1 MSTGRLGAGD
11 TAIQPTIFDAKAD
24 LLTATAADTPA
35 RLAVG
40 TNGQYLK
47 ADSTASTGLSW
58 ATLPASGKVL
68 QVVTA
73 QITSATTISTTTLT
87 DTGITATIT
96 PTAASSKILIL
107 ITAVVRVG
115 RNQDGQGFVTKLL
128 RGSTGIQD
136 STENGYIGLTGVTTI
151 SNFFWPY
158 ATSYVDSPN
167 TTSSTTYK
175 LQANPTFSTS
185 NGVNNWQPNSTNP
198 SNITLLE
205 IGA

>member
-58 ATLPASGKVL
+58 ATLPSSGKVL
-68 QVVTA
+68 QVV
-73 QITSATTISTTTLT
+73 STTYSTSTSVSSDTTWTDSGLTLN
-87 DTGITATIT
+87 IT
-96 PTAASSKILIL
+96 PSSASSKVLIL
-107 ITAVVRVG
+107 LTAYCRKNGADSDAAIDLRLVRAG
-115 RNQDGQGFVTKLL
+115 TTIYTLTRNLAN
-128 RGSTGIQD
+128 D
-136 STENGYIGLTGVTTI
+136 STNFQMSTI
-151 SNFFWPY
+151 SM
-158 ATSYVDSPN
+158 SYLDSPA
-167 TTSSTTYK
+167 TTSATTYK
-175 LQANPTFSTS
+175 LQFKGHTATTVF
-185 NGVNNWQPNSTNP
+185 VQYNSNP
-198 SNITLLE
+198 SSLVLAE

>member
-11 TAIQPTIFDAKAD
+11 TAIQPTIVDAKGD

-68 QVVTA
+68 QVVSGTTTTA
-73 QITSATTISTTTLT
+73 VQSSSTTFA
-87 DTGITATIT
+87 DTNLTATIT
-96 PTAASSKILIL
+96 PAATNSKILVL
-107 ITAVVRVG
+107 ISHPQSGKSVGNASNAHQFRLMRGATNVVTFNTYG
-115 RNQDGQGFVTKLL
+115 NFTNSLL
-128 RGSTGIQD
+128 
-136 STENGYIGLTGVTTI
+136 GVI
-151 SNFFWPY
+151 
-158 ATSYVDSPN
+158 TSYSFSYLDEPN
-167 TTSSTTYK
+167 TTSATTYK
-175 LQANPTFSTS
+175 TQFANLTAAAEVNVQHDDRMST
-185 NGVNNWQPNSTNP
+185 
-198 SNITLLE
+198 IILLE